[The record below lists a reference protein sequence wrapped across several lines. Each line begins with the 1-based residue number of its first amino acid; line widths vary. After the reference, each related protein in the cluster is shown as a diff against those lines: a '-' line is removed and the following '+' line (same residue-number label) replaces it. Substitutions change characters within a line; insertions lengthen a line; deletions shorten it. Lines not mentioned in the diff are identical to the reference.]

1 MLKIQTGFNMP
12 VDQTRNRVFKK
23 SFWLAFAF
31 YFFIGFEF
39 FYMVSPFAVYFYS
52 VYRPGLNFLNSHPIL
67 AWLSTIFL
75 PHIVSDTKSWLL
87 NSIMTVGSILILSG
101 MVIFCIGASQVY
113 YYKLTRKKV
122 VTGGIYNFIRHPQYA
137 GLAIAGLG
145 LLILWPRYIALLAY
159 ITMLFFY
166 YNLARFEEKE
176 CVIRFGESYLVYVK
190 QTNMFFPVKIK
201 GFSTLRILPAQGP
214 GRYLGI
220 IGVYAASCVLG
231 ILLANQLRDWSL
243 DQIYALYTKDAVTI
257 SVTRLEN
264 KDISHLLNLAV
275 QTPAVKQRLAF
286 KPTKSRIK
294 YLNYIVPTDWSASEV
309 PMNTVEN
316 AVEIH
321 GYPKNKKINQYKIVF
336 TQSVQR
342 NPAEMAGKNILLN
355 TAGRIPLLEVVI
367 DVPLQKVVQITNP
380 VQEYRLDGVPLPLF

>member
-1 MLKIQTGFNMP
+1 MP
-12 VDQTRNRVFKK
+12 VDRIRYRVFKK

-39 FYMVSPFAVYFYS
+39 FYMVSPFAAYFYS
-52 VYRPGLNFLNSHPIL
+52 VYRPGLHFLNSHPIL

-87 NSIMTVGSILILSG
+87 NSIMKVGSILTLSG
-101 MVIFCIGASQVY
+101 MAIFCIGASQVY
-113 YYKLTRKKV
+113 CYKLARKKA
-122 VTGGIYNFIRHPQYA
+122 VTGGIYNLIRHPQYA

-166 YNLARFEEKE
+166 YILACFEEKE
-176 CVIRFGESYLVYVK
+176 CINRFGERYLEYMK
-190 QTNMFFPVKIK
+190 KTNMFFPVILKR
-201 GFSTLRILPAQGP
+201 FTTLRILPVQGP
-214 GRYLGI
+214 YRFLGI
-220 IGVYAASCVLG
+220 IGLYAASCVLG

-264 KDISHLLNLAV
+264 KDIRHLLNLAV
-275 QTPAVKQRLAF
+275 KTPAVKQRLAV
-286 KPTKSRIK
+286 KSIKNRTK
-294 YLNYIVPTDWSASEV
+294 YLNYIVPADWSASEV

-316 AVEIH
+316 AV
-321 GYPKNKKINQYKIVF
+321 
-336 TQSVQR
+336 
-342 NPAEMAGKNILLN
+342 
-355 TAGRIPLLEVVI
+355 
-367 DVPLQKVVQITNP
+367 
-380 VQEYRLDGVPLPLF
+380 